1 MAVVTELLG
10 RPALHEYTKKA
21 NKLELNN
28 MLKLKCYEVIESV
41 CSPQQGPGTRVPQ
54 VISLL
59 RRDWTGNNSV
69 KWRTGTGFTN
79 ELHACIISSGT
90 QGLEASGFHGFFIF
104 HFAKYN
110 IEGLFLHSFKHI
122 LEVNQKCRPHRRSIL
137 NQRSNKAT
145 IH

>member
-28 MLKLKCYEVIESV
+28 MLKLYCYEVIESV
-41 CSPQQGPGTRVPQ
+41 PSPQLGPGTRVAQ

-90 QGLEASGFHGFFIF
+90 QGLEASGFH
-104 HFAKYN
+104 FAKYN

-122 LEVNQKCRPHRRSIL
+122 LEVNRKRRPHRRSVL
-137 NQRSNKAT
+137 NHQ
-145 IH
+145 HF